1 MELRGWIRGGTQQ
14 LGEVKIPDSE
24 WGSARRWGRGMR
36 ALGSLNGF
44 CSSEAPRTSRRRL
57 LSKRTVLKRHSDRGF
72 HGHPLFIWAR
82 ARLPSGTLSR
92 EPDWYPHDAHLLQ
105 APSISLL
112 PPPQPPALPCP
123 YFIRAWSTLE
133 ERRVVKRRA
142 TALGDVLGLP
152 SESPLSSSPMALM

>member
-72 HGHPLFIWAR
+72 HRHPLFIWAR

-92 EPDWYPHDAHLLQ
+92 EPDGTHRMHT
-105 APSISLL
+105 SCRH
-112 PPPQPPALPCP
+112 PASACCP
-123 YFIRAWSTLE
+123 
-133 ERRVVKRRA
+133 
-142 TALGDVLGLP
+142 LP
-152 SESPLSSSPMALM
+152 SPQLSLVLTLSGPGPHWRSGEW